1 MTQADYKI
9 LDMYSDI
16 LKSPRV
22 RGDKDE
28 ENRWEIFCYP
38 LHFNISDWRL
48 PLLTTKKMQW
58 KSLAVELLWFLR
70 GETNVEFLHRH
81 GVRIWD
87 TWANED
93 GDIGPVY
100 GKLWRDIPAD
110 PLASRSDAGGT
121 IDQLANV
128 VASLRYRPQA
138 RSHVMVAW
146 RPDWLPL
153 GSIKPCHVYFQF
165 YRYGDELELM
175 LTQRSCDA
183 FLGVPFNIA
192 QFSLLAH
199 IVAHMLGIR
208 AVRFHW
214 IGGDVHIYENHFE
227 QVREQLR
234 REPELNDWRPVPPKV
249 FIRREPQDDPGDYD
263 FNDFELVGYEHMGAL
278 PASISPQG
286 KPKQGI
292 TTSKGGE

>member
-1 MTQADYKI
+1 MTTTENEAAVLQ
-9 LDMYSDI
+9 MYEDI

-22 RGDKDE
+22 RGDKGE
-28 ENRWEIFCYP
+28 ENRREIFCYP
-38 LHFNISDWRL
+38 LHLDISDWSIS
-48 PLLTTKKMQW
+48 LLTTKKMQW
-58 KSLAVELLWFLR
+58 KSLAVELTWFMA
-70 GETNVEFLHRH
+70 GKTNVDFLHDY
-81 GVRIWD
+81 GVHIWD

-110 PLASRSDAGGT
+110 PLSIMGNGGIPHQ
-121 IDQLANV
+121 IDQLSDV
-128 VASLRYRPQA
+128 VKSLRDRPQA

-146 RPDWLPL
+146 RPDWLDL

-199 IVAHMLGIR
+199 VIAHILGIR
-208 AVRFHW
+208 ATRFHW
-214 IGGDVHIYENHFE
+214 IGGDVHIYENHIE
-227 QVREQLR
+227 QVKTQLDR
-234 REPELNDWRPVPPKV
+234 GDRGMIYPPPRVDILGGRKS
-249 FIRREPQDDPGDYD
+249 DPGEYRYGHFRLMDYVH
-263 FNDFELVGYEHMGAL
+263 NGPL
-278 PASISPQG
+278 PGSISPQG
-286 KPKQGI
+286 KPGQGI
-292 TTSKGGE
+292 TTTS